1 MADTDELMP
10 PGDVAEMLHIDKGTL
25 IRWLETTG
33 HGPPVIDLTPPG
45 VRKRTLRWR
54 RGQVIEW
61 LAELERKGVT
71 A

>member
-10 PGDVAEMLHIDKGTL
+10 PDGVAAMLHIDKGTL
-25 IRWLETTG
+25 LRWETLG

-45 VRKRTLRWR
+45 VQKRTLRWR

-61 LAELERKGVT
+61 LDQQARRGVT